1 MILQWHF
8 SSDTVYCSNI
18 ILKVKHHNSL
28 YNLYICMIHASLTK
42 TDNDFWVFL
51 TDSSDISSIR
61 TIDSNLFREQWSKTN
76 IFYLHS
82 LVCVTTSIRLTCFY
96 TNWLCCHVCKN
107 VYSFWA
113 GENLHVL
120 LYIYI
125 YMDNVSIWSIW
136 TPVSG
141 SICLCLSRART
152 QVSIYLSLSFLC
164 L

>member
-1 MILQWHF
+1 M
-8 SSDTVYCSNI
+8 
-18 ILKVKHHNSL
+18 
-28 YNLYICMIHASLTK
+28 
-42 TDNDFWVFL
+42 FL

-120 LYIYI
+120 LYV

-152 QVSIYLSLSFLC
+152 QISVPSQDTVFYLLVIVISMFVRNGSCCCGLSLCWTL
-164 L
+164 